1 MISFFFLAYALA
13 HVALFGWA
21 LRLFLQHRHPVTV
34 PLLIVLFGLIYD
46 NAVLAGG
53 AWIGHGELLEHLSVP
68 RFFMHA
74 FGTPLLMLSALGF
87 VRRSGAEWSG
97 SGVVAGGVTALM
109 LAMIAVGVDADLLR
123 LDLVA
128 KETAGVVS
136 YGNASTAGPP
146 IAPVV
151 TIVVLI
157 AAGVIVWRHK
167 GGPWLLAGAV
177 AQFVAATVGDAIM
190 IAGNLGELALLA
202 ALIVTDARLSKSP
215 EPTRR
220 SPSEIV

>member
-1 MISFFFLAYALA
+1 MSIYFLLYALA
-13 HVALFGWA
+13 HIALFGWA
-21 LRLFLQHRHPVTV
+21 LRLFLQHRHPATV

-53 AWIGHGELLEHLSVP
+53 AWIGHGEVLERLSIP

-74 FGTPLLMLSALGF
+74 FGTPLLMLSALGL
-87 VRRSGAEWSG
+87 VRRSGADWARR
-97 SGVVAGGVTALM
+97 GVVAGGLVAFT
-109 LAMIAVGVDADLLR
+109 LAMIAVGVEADLLR

-128 KETAGVVS
+128 KEQAGVIS

-146 IAPVV
+146 IAPVA

-157 AAGVIVWRHK
+157 AAGMVVWRRN
-167 GGPWLLAGAV
+167 GGLWLLAGAV
-177 AQFVAATVGDAIM
+177 AQFVAAAIGDAIV

-202 ALIVTDARLSKSP
+202 GLIVTDARLSNSR
-215 EPTRR
+215 EPTLR
-220 SPSEIV
+220 SRPK

>member
-1 MISFFFLAYALA
+1 MMSIYFLLYALA
-13 HVALFGWA
+13 HIALFGWA
-21 LRLFLQHRHPVTV
+21 LRLFLQHRHPATV

-53 AWIGHGELLEHLSVP
+53 AWIGHGEVLERLSVP

-74 FGTPLLMLSALGF
+74 FGTPLLMLSALGL
-87 VRRSGAEWSG
+87 VRRSGADWARR
-97 SGVVAGGVTALM
+97 GVVAGGLVALT
-109 LAMIAVGVDADLLR
+109 LAMIAVGVEADLLR

-128 KETAGVVS
+128 KEQAGVIS

-146 IAPVV
+146 IAPVA

-157 AAGVIVWRHK
+157 AAGMVVWRRN
-167 GGPWLLAGAV
+167 GGLWLLAGAV
-177 AQFVAATVGDAIM
+177 ARFVAAAIGDAIV

-202 ALIVTDARLSKSP
+202 GLIVTDARLSNSL
-215 EPTRR
+215 EPTLSSR
-220 SPSEIV
+220 PK